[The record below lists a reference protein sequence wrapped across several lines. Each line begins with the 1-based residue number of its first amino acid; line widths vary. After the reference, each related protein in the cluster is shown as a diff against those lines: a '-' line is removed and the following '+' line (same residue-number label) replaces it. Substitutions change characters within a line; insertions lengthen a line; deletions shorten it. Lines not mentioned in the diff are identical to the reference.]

1 MSATLLAFLA
11 ALLAGLGA
19 RDQMLVSQLAA
30 RRSLPLV
37 VALLAMFTSA
47 ATAGL
52 AARAGEALI
61 PELTAGARVLFAGFA
76 AVVAGLEC
84 LVLRPPQA
92 PKEPTRSFAAHAIV
106 MVAHQI
112 TDAARFLIFA
122 IAIATAVPGAAALGG
137 AAGGAASVAL
147 GAMGGGMLLEGKL
160 VWPRRAIGLL
170 LLGIG
175 AWLVLSSL
183 H

>member
-19 RDQMLVSQLAA
+19 RDQMLVAQLAA
-30 RRSLPLV
+30 RRSLPLIV
-37 VALLAMFTSA
+37 VLLAMLTGA

-61 PELTAGARVLFAGFA
+61 PQLTAGARVLFAGLA

-92 PKEPTRSFAAHAIV
+92 PKEPTRSIAAHAIV
-106 MVAHQI
+106 MVAHQV
-112 TDAARFLIFA
+112 TDAARFLVFA
-122 IAIATAVPGAAALGG
+122 IAVGTAVPGGAALGG
-137 AAGGAASVAL
+137 AAGGAASVAV
-147 GAMGGGMLLEGKL
+147 GALGGGMILEGKL
-160 VWPRRAIGLL
+160 VWPRRAIGVLFL
-170 LLGIG
+170 AIG